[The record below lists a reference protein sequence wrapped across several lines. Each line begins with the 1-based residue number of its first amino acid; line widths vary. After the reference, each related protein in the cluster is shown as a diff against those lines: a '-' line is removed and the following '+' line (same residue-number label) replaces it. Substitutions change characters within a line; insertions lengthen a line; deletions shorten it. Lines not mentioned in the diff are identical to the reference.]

1 MSGGKFQS
9 VRGATLLCRARLCG
23 LTAPAI
29 KAMACSVSLNVC
41 LPAANRMMV
50 LGMTI
55 LAVAMVLITE

>member
-1 MSGGKFQS
+1 M
-9 VRGATLLCRARLCG
+9 LCRARLCG